1 MLVKICGIQTMEA
14 AETAVDHGAD
24 FIGFVFA
31 ESKRRITPEAAAK
44 ISKNLP
50 NTAKKV
56 GVFVNESLENMLD
69 IAEKVGLDVIQL
81 HGDEPSEIA
90 RNLPYEIIKAFP
102 ATREKQ
108 AEIQNYPCDYYLLD
122 TPTIKQRGGTGRTF
136 DWSIIA
142 ELNLDHRKLFLAG
155 GLTPENVE
163 TAVKHTNPLAVD
175 VSSGVETNG
184 EKDHV
189 KIKQFINHAK
199 GGQTE

>member
-1 MLVKICGIQTMEA
+1 MLVKICGIQTLEA
-14 AETAVDHGAD
+14 AETAANHGAN
-24 FIGFVFA
+24 FLGFVFA
-31 ESKRRITPEAAAK
+31 ESKRRITPEAAVN
-44 ISKNLP
+44 ISKKLP
-50 NTAKKV
+50 STVKKV
-56 GVFVNESLENMLD
+56 GVFVNESLESMLD
-69 IAEKVGLDVIQL
+69 IAEKVGLEVIQL

-90 RNLPYEIIKAFP
+90 RALPYEIIKAFP

-163 TAVKHTNPLAVD
+163 TAIKHTNPVAVD

-184 EKDHV
+184 EKDHI